1 MLENA
6 TYSVISPE
14 GCAAILWH
22 DRAEAPR
29 AAEALKLTAADCLR
43 LGVADRLV
51 DEPAGG
57 AHRSPEAAVRS
68 LADAVEAE
76 LDALVPLSPAELTD
90 QRYRRF
96 RALGAFED
104 RGE

>member
-1 MLENA
+1 
-6 TYSVISPE
+6 
-14 GCAAILWH
+14 
-22 DRAEAPR
+22 
-29 AAEALKLTAADCLR
+29 
-43 LGVADRLV
+43 
-51 DEPAGG
+51 
-57 AHRSPEAAVRS
+57 VRS